1 MFTEIP
7 LPRPVYGQPAFE
19 ALFGKW
25 DEECGKWMLFP
36 FFIFP
41 PFGCGWEWDIESYLI
56 EGRLTARENY

>member
-1 MFTEIP
+1 MIRAAREGHKLKVT
-7 LPRPVYGQPAFE
+7 L

-41 PFGCGWEWDIESYLI
+41 PFGCGWEWDIESCLI
-56 EGRLTARENY
+56 EGGLTARENY